1 MPTREDELK
10 KLIDDNQSQISELID
25 NLPGSAQIIEDEKQI
40 WDLIDQRVKY
50 NVELAELKRT
60 QRS

>member
-10 KLIDDNQSQISELID
+10 KLISSNQNQLSDLIN
-25 NLPGSAQIIEDEKQI
+25 NLPGSPTIIEDTKQI
-40 WDLIDQRVKY
+40 WDLIDLRVKY